1 MFAKVFFKVCLNDDL
16 MISKLRFLNTFYE
29 TKISPKNVF
38 LTILQIKY
46 FLMLTKSQIKLITSL
61 DQKKF
66 RSQHQ
71 LFVVEGK
78 KGVAEFL
85 KSEFKLNHLYTTV
98 DDFECDTKKLTLISE
113 SELKKISSL
122 TTPQVALG
130 LFEIPKPIPIETS
143 GLIVALEAVRDP
155 GNLGTIIRLC
165 DWFGIQHLVC
175 SDTTVDCFN
184 PKVVQAT
191 MGSLTRV
198 NISYVDLEAFLK
210 SSKLP
215 SFGAFMDGDNVY
227 KETLPQNGILIL
239 GNEANGIS
247 ETIEALVTHKISIP
261 RFGNLQA
268 TESLNVATATA
279 ILLSEFCRR

>member
-1 MFAKVFFKVCLNDDL
+1 
-16 MISKLRFLNTFYE
+16 
-29 TKISPKNVF
+29 
-38 LTILQIKY
+38 
-46 FLMLTKSQIKLITSL
+46 MLTKSQIKLITSL
-61 DQKKF
+61 NQKKF

-78 KGVAEFL
+78 KGIAEFL
-85 KSEFKLNHLYTTV
+85 KSNFRLHHLYTTV
-98 DDFECDTKKLTLISE
+98 DDFVCDAKKVTLISE
-113 SELKKISSL
+113 NELKKISSL
-122 TTPQVALG
+122 TTPQVALA
-130 LFEIPKPIPIETS
+130 LFEMPKPKPMETS
-143 GLIVALEAVRDP
+143 GLVVALDAVRDP

-165 DWFGIQHLVC
+165 DWFGIKNLVC

-198 NISYVDLEAFLK
+198 TVSYVDLETFLK

-215 SFGAFMDGDNVY
+215 SFGAFMDGKNVY

-247 ETIEALVTHKISIP
+247 SSAEALVSHKISIP

-279 ILLSEFCRR
+279 ILLSEFCRRN